1 MLDWLAAVLI
11 GTGALLALLAA
22 IGLHRF
28 DNVIARMHAA
38 TKPAT
43 LGLVLIAG
51 GASLHLDDPGD
62 IAKLA
67 LVVVFQFMTAP
78 IAAHLV
84 GRAAYR
90 SVVAV
95 TESITIDELADDRR
109 GGDDDETD
117 RP

>member
-1 MLDWLAAVLI
+1 VILEWLSGFLMI
-11 GTGALLALLAA
+11 TGALLALLAS

-28 DNVIARMHAA
+28 DNVFARMHAA

-43 LGLVLIAG
+43 LGLLLIVI
-51 GASLHLDDPGD
+51 GASMQLADTGD
-62 IAKLA
+62 SVKLF

-90 SVVAV
+90 SVVEVAD
-95 TESITIDELADDRR
+95 TITIDELA
-109 GGDDDETD
+109 GDSVEE
-117 RP
+117 R